1 MGDLIE
7 WMDSRN
13 WNGRGAKEID
23 GIDAEGF
30 YFPLEIPCL
39 VEGIESKDKMPD

>member
-1 MGDLIE
+1 MGDLIDG
-7 WMDSRN
+7 MNSRN

-30 YFPLEIPCL
+30 RFP
-39 VEGIESKDKMPD
+39 